1 MNLLQNLL
9 GSKGDD
15 ILSSLHLSKEDLVSC
30 NVVKERFNQKF
41 NLGRNTIYER
51 ADESLIDEYSFPTKQ
66 WKNSLLCDDKKLLYC
81 VVYGKRFH
89 ET

>member
-1 MNLLQNLL
+1 MNLLQKLL

-15 ILSSLHLSKEDLVSC
+15 ILSSLYLSKEDLVSY

-41 NLGRNTIYER
+41 NLRRNFEH

-66 WKNSLLCDDKKLLYC
+66 LKNSLLLCQIRSDQSWQ
-81 VVYGKRFH
+81 
-89 ET
+89 